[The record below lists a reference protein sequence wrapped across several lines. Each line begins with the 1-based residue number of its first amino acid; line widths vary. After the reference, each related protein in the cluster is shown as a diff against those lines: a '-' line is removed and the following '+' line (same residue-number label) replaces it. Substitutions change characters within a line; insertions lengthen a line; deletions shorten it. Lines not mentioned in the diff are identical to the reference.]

1 MDFSYR
7 DYLREEPA
15 GIVAQQKRKDEGPVI
30 PLARQILQQ
39 SFALGASDIH
49 LEPGKEQM
57 MVRCRVDGVL
67 QQLLKVPRNLQ
78 DSLISRFKIMAAM
91 DIGERRL
98 PQDGRIQSQWE
109 KRQIDIRVSSL
120 PTLYGEKLVMRLL
133 DQEKNNFSLDE
144 MGFSAKNRKCLE
156 HMIRQPYGLILITG
170 PTGSGKT
177 STLYAL
183 MRTLQDPGKNIITVE
198 DPIEYQM
205 EGVSQVA
212 VQPKIGLTF
221 ARCLRTILRQDPD
234 LIMVGEIRDG
244 QTAAMSVH
252 AALTGHLV
260 LSTLHTNTAVGAV
273 SRLLDLG
280 TDPHL
285 LAAALRGVVAQRLV
299 RKLCVKCRQ
308 AYRIDSEAWESKYF
322 LNPGETQFT
331 LYGAGKCEACR
342 HSGYHGRTAIHEVL
356 PFTESCR
363 QAVSHGAGEWEL
375 TRLARKEGVPSLF
388 QDGREK
394 VRQGI
399 TSVRELL
406 RVYGPFE

>member
-7 DYLREEPA
+7 DYLREEPG

-49 LEPGKEQM
+49 LEPGKESM
-57 MVRCRVDGVL
+57 LVRCRVDGVL
-67 QQLLKVPRNLQ
+67 QPLVKVPRNLQ

-98 PQDGRIQSQWE
+98 PQDGRIQSRW
-109 KRQIDIRVSSL
+109 KNRQIDIRVSSL

-133 DQEKNNFSLDE
+133 DQEKSNFTLDE
-144 MGFSAKNRKCLE
+144 MGFGDKNRKCLE
-156 HMIRQPYGLILITG
+156 NMIRQPYGLILITG

-183 MRTLQDPGKNIITVE
+183 MRTLQDPGKNLITVE

-234 LIMVGEIRDG
+234 LIMVGEIRDS

-260 LSTLHTNTAVGAV
+260 LSTLHTNTAAGAV

-299 RKLCVKCRQ
+299 RRLCAKCRQ
-308 AYRIDSEAWESKYF
+308 AYRIDSESWESKYF
-322 LNPGETQFT
+322 LNPGETQLT
-331 LYGAGKCEACR
+331 LYRAGKCEACR
-342 HSGYHGRTAIHEVL
+342 HSGYHGRTAIHEVF

-375 TRLARKEGVPSLF
+375 TQLARKEGVPSLF
-388 QDGREK
+388 QDGRDK
-394 VRQGI
+394 VRRGI